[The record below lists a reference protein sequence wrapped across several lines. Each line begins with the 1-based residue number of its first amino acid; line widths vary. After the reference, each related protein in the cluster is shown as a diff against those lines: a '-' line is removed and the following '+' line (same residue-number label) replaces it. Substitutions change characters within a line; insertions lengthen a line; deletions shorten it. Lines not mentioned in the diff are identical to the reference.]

1 MSDSDESED
10 SDSARP
16 RATWKIAGLM
26 SDSDESEDSDSA
38 RRRAEILS
46 CVVTTDEVRASG
58 SRPPPRSDLPA
69 REQPAYGF
77 REHSA
82 RKLHALLD
90 SRVRVSDGVWEKRA
104 RRAKKRLRAA
114 PTLQPRSELRLFAH
128 STTIHAHAGHGAE
141 GSAPDRAADAAGAA
155 VDADAANL
163 ARRERKRERR
173 ESRERKRARR
183 EQKKRT
189 KET

>member
-10 SDSARP
+10 SD
-16 RATWKIAGLM
+16 G
-26 SDSDESEDSDSA
+26 A

-46 CVVTTDEVRASG
+46 CVVTTEEVRASG
-58 SRPPPRSDLPA
+58 SRPPPRSDAPA
-69 REQPAYGF
+69 REQPASGF

-104 RRAKKRLRAA
+104 RRAEKRLKAA
-114 PTLQPRSELRLFAH
+114 PASPPRSELRLFAH

-141 GSAPDRAADAAGAA
+141 GSAPNRAAVAAGAA
-155 VDADAANL
+155 VDADAADAANRV
-163 ARRERKRERR
+163 RRERKRERR